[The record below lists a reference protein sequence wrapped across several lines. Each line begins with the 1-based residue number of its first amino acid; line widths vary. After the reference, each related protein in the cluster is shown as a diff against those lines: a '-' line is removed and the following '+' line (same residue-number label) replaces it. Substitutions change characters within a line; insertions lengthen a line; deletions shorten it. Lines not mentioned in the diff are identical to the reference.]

1 MRDWSLGSGDPLALT
16 LAADFRF
23 CTPDYLN
30 DQIWELET
38 GNGDPPAL
46 SLYTTYGLRA
56 RRMRIFP
63 RFSLGSQTIID
74 PATFSLSPRLR
85 RFFPNFLTLDF
96 SPFSNLDVTAEYWAP
111 DSHSIA
117 GRFTLTNQG
126 GETKNLVLELC
137 GQLTPLEGQSLASI
151 TLQSVNTLAGVCG
164 NIAPVIFMTG
174 GPLPGPGP
182 YPSLAL
188 EIALSSGG
196 SRTLTW
202 AQTALTDTTAS
213 FEYARRIAARPWE
226 AERAKIEM
234 INASQTIDIFTG
246 DKDWDAALALSQK
259 TAFGLFFG
267 PSQHLPNPSIVLAR
281 QPDQGF
287 SPSGDGSDHSQLWS
301 GHSPWDA
308 AWVGS
313 QLQGSPG
320 LAAGLVRNFLS
331 GQSSTGAIDGN
342 PGLAGQRGRWLASPL
357 LANLAW
363 DTFIHTRDMG
373 FLREIQPKLE
383 AFVNS
388 WLDRTHDRDADG
400 FPEWDR
406 PIQTGLEEIPAFNL
420 WRPSDQGAD
429 ITTSESPAL
438 AALLSMETQALAKIA
453 ERLDQPENSK
463 KWEIKAE
470 NFSRLADE
478 CRETKRPRYH
488 LRDRDSHLSPQGK
501 SVWTRRGNGTFSVER
516 KFKQPVRLLIRLEM
530 VGEATRSLQVKLS
543 GQNDDIRHT
552 ENLERKDFQWGT
564 ELAVATT
571 RFVYNRID
579 EIAVNGLDK
588 RDKISISIMDFSNAD
603 ITLFLPLLAGIPDEN
618 SAAELVNGT
627 ILPSDCFGGKFGI
640 PDYTLI
646 QGSTTLTSLNA
657 TPVSNPI
664 HIPWNA
670 MIGEGMIKY
679 DLRQEAAGLTIR
691 LMAGIIQNLKQ
702 EHAFAGAYEA
712 DSGAAIGKRNHAAG
726 LAPLRLFLDTLGVR
740 IESTPDI
747 PGSSHRVVLSGKN
760 PFPWPVTVKYRG
772 LTIIRNA
779 DETEVAFP
787 DGQTV
792 KLFDPTDAVVSLTP
806 AQTRDAG

>member
-1 MRDWSLGSGDPLALT
+1 MRDWSLGPGDPLALT

-63 RFSLGSQTIID
+63 RFSLGSQTVFD
-74 PATFSLSPRLR
+74 PATFSLPPRLR
-85 RFFPNFLTLDF
+85 KFFPNFLTLDF
-96 SPFSNLDVTAEYWAP
+96 SPFSNLYVTAEYWAP
-111 DSHSIA
+111 DSHSTA
-117 GRFTLTNQG
+117 GRFTMTNQG
-126 GETKNLVLELC
+126 AETKNLVLELC
-137 GQLTPLEGQSLASI
+137 GQLTPLEGQSLAPIS
-151 TLQSVNTLAGVCG
+151 LQSVNILAGICG

-174 GPLPGPGP
+174 GPQPGPSP

-188 EIALSSGG
+188 EISLSPEG

-202 AQTALTDTTAS
+202 AQAALADTTAS
-213 FEYARRIAARPWE
+213 FEYARRIAARQWD
-226 AERAKIEM
+226 AERAKVELT
-234 INASQTIDIFTG
+234 NASQTIDIYTG

-267 PSQHLPNPSIVLAR
+267 PSQHLPNPSFVLAR

-287 SPSGDGSDHSQLWS
+287 SPRGDGSDHTQLWS
-301 GHSPWDA
+301 GHSTWDA

-313 QLQGSPG
+313 QLQGFPG
-320 LAAGLVRNFLS
+320 LAAGLVRNFLA
-331 GQSSTGAIDGN
+331 GQSSNGAVDGK
-342 PGLAGQRGRWLASPL
+342 PGLAGQRGRWLAAPL

-363 DTFIHTRDMG
+363 DTFKQTRDAG
-373 FLREIQPKLE
+373 FLQEIQPGLE

-388 WLDRTHDRDADG
+388 WLESTHDRDDDG
-400 FPEWDR
+400 FPEWDL
-406 PIQTGLEEIPAFNL
+406 PIQTGLEDIPAFNL
-420 WRPSDQGAD
+420 WQTGDQGAD
-429 ITTSESPAL
+429 ITTSENPAL
-438 AALLSMETQALAKIA
+438 SALLSMETQALAKIA
-453 ERLDQPENSK
+453 EKLGQPENSK
-463 KWEIKAE
+463 KWEIE
-470 NFSRLADE
+470 FEHFSHLTEE
-478 CRETKRPRYH
+478 CRETKSARYH
-488 LRDRDSHLSPQGK
+488 LRDRDTHLSPQGK
-501 SVWTRRGNGTFSVER
+501 SVGTRRGTGTLNIGR
-516 KFKQPVRLLIRLEM
+516 KFKRPVRLLIRLEM
-530 VGEATRSLQVKLS
+530 VGEATRSLQIKLS
-543 GQNDDIRHT
+543 GQNDEVHHT
-552 ENLERKDFQWGT
+552 ENMERKDFRWRTG
-564 ELAVATT
+564 LAVATT

-579 EIAVNGLDK
+579 EIVINGLEK
-588 RDKISISIMDFSNAD
+588 RDRVSVSIMDFSNAD
-603 ITLFLPLLAGIPDEN
+603 ITLFLPLWAGIPDGN
-618 SAAELVNGT
+618 SAAELVSGT
-627 ILPSDCFGGKFGI
+627 ILASDYFGGKFGI

-646 QGSTTLTSLNA
+646 PSSKTFSPKQA
-657 TPVSNPI
+657 TPASNPI

-670 MIGEGMIKY
+670 LIGEGMLKY
-679 DLRQEAAGLTIR
+679 DLRLEAADLTNR

-702 EHAFAGAYEA
+702 EHAFAGAYQA

-726 LAPLRLFLDTLGVR
+726 LAPLKLFLDTLGVR

-747 PGSSHRVVLSGKN
+747 PGSSHRVVLCGKN

-779 DETEVAFP
+779 DKTEVAFP

-806 AQTRDAG
+806 AQTRDAS